1 MSLTG
6 MYAQNVITDATF
18 SAIEGR
24 HIGPARTS
32 GRIAAIDASDKDPNL
47 VYVGAAGGGLWKS
60 KNQGTTFKPVFD
72 DYTQSIGTICIDQQ
86 HPDTVWVG
94 TGEPWTRN
102 SVSIGT
108 GIYKTTDGG
117 EKFEFMGL
125 AKSERASQ
133 NNCRP
138 KQ

>member
-1 MSLTG
+1 MMSFTSLKKQVILSLLSVSLTG

-60 KNQGTTFKPVFD
+60 KNHGTSFRPVFN
-72 DYTQSIGTICIDQQ
+72 DYT
-86 HPDTVWVG
+86 
-94 TGEPWTRN
+94 
-102 SVSIGT
+102 
-108 GIYKTTDGG
+108 
-117 EKFEFMGL
+117 
-125 AKSERASQ
+125 
-133 NNCRP
+133 
-138 KQ
+138 